1 MNYSTTRQLI
11 KFNSQAIVE
20 VVEANRKLEDK
31 FDTMLFLPIGE
42 GRQGVGG
49 LRTNGYFKVGGV
61 IPYSNFKSN
70 SIHKEK
76 TLITVITVVYNGEQ
90 FLEETIL
97 SVINQN
103 YDNIE
108 YIIIDGGSTDGT
120 LDIIKKYEH
129 AIDYWVSEKDKGIYD
144 AMNKSLTLSFG
155 EFVFHL
161 NAGDRL
167 NKEAIGLV
175 FTNGCMG
182 ASLIVGGVRYD
193 SGRVFNP
200 KAHLLV
206 IKNMIHHQSAF
217 YLLNT
222 LKQIGLYQL
231 KYSIL
236 ADYYLNCKIY
246 KLNLKIKKVS
256 VEVSVCAN
264 YGVSDIPNIKNYLEE
279 ICVRESIFG
288 LSIITIILR
297 IFSYFRFFIKKIR
310 VFICP

>member
-1 MNYSTTRQLI
+1 MNYSTTRQLV
-11 KFNSQAIVE
+11 KFDSQVIVGM
-20 VVEANRKLEDK
+20 VNANKKLDDK
-31 FDTMLFLPIGE
+31 FHTVPFLPMRV

-49 LRTNGYFKVGGV
+49 LRTDGYFKIGGV
-61 IPYSNFKSN
+61 IPYSTFKSE
-70 SIHKEK
+70 SVHKEK

-144 AMNKSLTLSFG
+144 AMNKSLVLSFG

-161 NAGDRL
+161 NAGDRV
-167 NKEAIGLV
+167 NKEVIRQV
-175 FTNGCMG
+175 FANEYIDTSM
-182 ASLIVGGVRYD
+182 IVGGVRYD
-193 SGRVFNP
+193 SGAIFHS
-200 KAHLLV
+200 KTSLLV

-222 LKQIGLYQL
+222 LKKIGLYQL

-246 KLNLKIKKVS
+246 KLNLKIKKVPM
-256 VEVSVCAN
+256 EVSVCAN
-264 YGVSDIPNIKNYLEE
+264 FGVSDIPNIKNYLEE

-288 LSIITIILR
+288 LNIITIILR
-297 IFSYFRFFIKKIR
+297 IFSYVRFFIKKIR
-310 VFICP
+310 VFICR